1 MPLPALLL
9 EPEDPELEEET
20 TDWGVS
26 SEADWLWEDPEV
38 LPDPEDL
45 GAESLR
51 EPPVGSVGSDLG
63 PDPDEPE
70 SPVGSVGSDLGPD
83 PDEREVLGVLG
94 EGAVL
99 RGGGAGAGGLGVGT
113 MAFSP
118 SSDLLSAN
126 LVQKVW
132 ESLLRQMSVAGF
144 SPRTS

>member
-20 TDWGVS
+20 ADWGVS

-63 PDPDEPE
+63 PDPDE
-70 SPVGSVGSDLGPD
+70 
-83 PDEREVLGVLG
+83 REVLG

-99 RGGGAGAGGLGVGT
+99 RGGGAGAGGTGVGT